1 MTHAVWY
8 EPGEDFAPSALMR
21 RHVFISEQGYTE
33 EEEFDEHDE
42 TCPHLVLFDGE
53 TPVATGRLF
62 LLPDGTA
69 KIGRIAVE
77 KAYRGQ
83 HLGAKIVS
91 MLLERA
97 KDMGAKRAYVS
108 AQAMPFRFITNWVFR
123 NTAKSIWT
131 DESPT
136 GTWSFSSEE
145 TDTLIQ
151 LKKHE

>member
-8 EPGEDFAPSALMR
+8 EPGEDFTPSALVR
-21 RHVFISEQGYTE
+21 RHVFITEQGYTE

-77 KAYRGQ
+77 KVCRGQ

-97 KDMGAKRAYVS
+97 KETGAVRAYVS
-108 AQAMPFRFITNWVFR
+108 AQSYAVPFYNKLGFQEYG
-123 NTAKSIWT
+123 
-131 DESPT
+131 DEYLDGRIPHRDMEL
-136 GTWSFSSEE
+136 FF
-145 TDTLIQ
+145 
-151 LKKHE
+151 